1 MTLDQTA
8 PIDLVLV
15 PAVSE
20 VTARAVKRL
29 PWLKGKPRRLRA
41 GVIRSAGLAAGV
53 ATRLGIVQV
62 FALAGLGPGL
72 DTENKLALAYLV
84 AQALV
89 ESAAAFGLYDL
100 TKKPKAL

>member
-1 MTLDQTA
+1 MDSSAAVAL
-8 PIDLVLV
+8 LLV
-15 PAVSE
+15 PCATE
-20 VTARAVKRL
+20 VASRLTKRL

-41 GVIRSAGLAAGV
+41 GVIRATGLSAGVV
-53 ATRLGIVQV
+53 ARLGIVQA

-72 DTENKLALAYLV
+72 DTENRLALAYLV

-100 TKKPKAL
+100 TKKPKEP